1 MSGLIFSVLLGA
13 VTLASLSRTLRDI
26 LKFEEVADG
35 HGWRGTVEKD
45 GYLVDVFV
53 KYDKDKAQFILPDA
67 SVPEEIC
74 KKVVRD
80 LAAKIYAELKG
91 SELPPD
97 SISVLGPSQ
106 SFCHY
111 CLKPVRELLFRCKRC
126 GGLYCSR
133 HRFPEAHNCP
143 GSRTSS
149 VRIRVEER
157 EGERKKKRRISRIL
171 IKEIP
176 CG

>member
-80 LAAKIYAELKG
+80 LAAKIYAELKAG
-91 SELPPD
+91 CSAQV
-97 SISVLGPSQ
+97 SHSV
-106 SFCHY
+106 
-111 CLKPVRELLFRCKRC
+111 
-126 GGLYCSR
+126 SR
-133 HRFPEAHNCP
+133 VMPAA
-143 GSRTSS
+143 
-149 VRIRVEER
+149 
-157 EGERKKKRRISRIL
+157 
-171 IKEIP
+171 KEILP
-176 CG
+176 IVPETSDPPTETP